1 MDHKMTLVIK
11 NFGPIKDLRIQLNR
25 FVVLIGESG
34 SGKSIIMRTASLIKF
49 IYKKMYYKQLLKKSG
64 IKKDPFRFVLPTL
77 LRASELDDFWR
88 DDSFVEFFI
97 ENKSII
103 KLENKKVSLNYDNLE
118 KNMLVGKIAMIND
131 FRHALPELLKL
142 NRNLPF
148 LIDDMAINFRK
159 AVEEFGKFELSS
171 LNLKLFKQGRGF
183 FIEYL
188 LENQDYKVKLNHS
201 SSGEKN
207 VSVMEVIC
215 DYFAKRYNFNESI
228 KNAVGEFIS
237 SNVGFENFEKLSKY
251 LSNNE
256 VKTFLNLFIEEPES
270 NLFPAQQKKVTSYLV
285 SLLKEKNKPDI
296 MISTHSPY
304 ILTSLNNLL
313 FAGQLYADKKVDK
326 NKLKDIIPQ
335 KYKLNPSEFNAY
347 LVKNGALIDLIDKES
362 GLIRADKI
370 DEISTQIADEFDTL
384 LSLKD
389 FNENWRF

>member
-1 MDHKMTLVIK
+1 MNNKMTLVIK
-11 NFGPIKDLRIQLNR
+11 NFGPINDLRIQLNR

-49 IYKKMYYKQLLKKSG
+49 IYKKMYYKQLLKESG

-118 KNMLVGKIAMIND
+118 KNILVGKIAMIND

-171 LNLKLFKQGRGF
+171 LNLKLFKQGKGF
-183 FIEYL
+183 LTEYL
-188 LENQDYKVKLNHS
+188 LENQDYKVRLNHS

-207 VSVMEVIC
+207 ISVMEVIC
-215 DYFAKRYNFNESI
+215 DYFAKRYDFNESI

-237 SNVGFENFEKLSKY
+237 SNVGFENLEKLSKY
-251 LSNNE
+251 LS
-256 VKTFLNLFIEEPES
+256 
-270 NLFPAQQKKVTSYLV
+270 TS
-285 SLLKEKNKPDI
+285 EKP
-296 MISTHSPY
+296 T
-304 ILTSLNNLL
+304 
-313 FAGQLYADKKVDK
+313 
-326 NKLKDIIPQ
+326 
-335 KYKLNPSEFNAY
+335 
-347 LVKNGALIDLIDKES
+347 
-362 GLIRADKI
+362 
-370 DEISTQIADEFDTL
+370 
-384 LSLKD
+384 
-389 FNENWRF
+389 